1 MITVTGEAYILSK
14 ISQKYHDVQRIF
26 LRRLISLEKGINI
39 FRSDTALFVNKE
51 IEELTRRYGITNQR
65 TIPFTPEQNGSTEW
79 ENRTVVDLARMS
91 LHAEKLPIKMWVEA
105 INYTV
110 YTLDKT
116 ETSGKKG
123 ITIIEL

>member
-1 MITVTGEAYILSK
+1 
-14 ISQKYHDVQRIF
+14 
-26 LRRLISLEKGINI
+26 
-39 FRSDTALFVNKE
+39 
-51 IEELTRRYGITNQR
+51 
-65 TIPFTPEQNGSTEW
+65 
-79 ENRTVVDLARMS
+79 MS

-123 ITIIEL
+123 ITIIELWLKKRPNILNLRTFGEKVYFHIPKEKRRKWNVKAEKFFSKAFSSGMMKTQKNCVSGFLKEDN

>member
-1 MITVTGEAYILSK
+1 
-14 ISQKYHDVQRIF
+14 
-26 LRRLISLEKGINI
+26 
-39 FRSDTALFVNKE
+39 
-51 IEELTRRYGITNQR
+51 
-65 TIPFTPEQNGSTEW
+65 
-79 ENRTVVDLARMS
+79 
-91 LHAEKLPIKMWVEA
+91 MWVEA